1 MTSGSEAQH
10 RRPAFATE
18 RIIGASHVRSG
29 KPCQDD
35 VGVWSVGDI
44 VAVAVADGHG
54 SSKHAD
60 VGARLAV
67 QVALETL
74 ARFADDLGQHASSLT
89 DVHRFAEH
97 PFRVHVVREWAARVR
112 AKAGR
117 EDVPLIDYGSTLLF
131 ALAAPEFLLIGQIG
145 DGDVLLVG
153 GERQVV
159 TPIPPDPS
167 AFADE
172 TPSLCLHEAWHALR
186 VRVLPAPREETLLLL
201 STDGYSKSYAS
212 DKVFHQ
218 IGPDYLDLVR
228 TDGLH
233 GLAPHLRGFL
243 EQVTTKGS
251 GDDIAVALLY
261 WPARAAV
268 VASVSQPEA
277 PNESVSPAEP
287 PPSAVHETESSVTAV
302 VDTGPGTAV
311 DPGLGV
317 HVRVDAGDR
326 VPTPSVEVEKG
337 NARTA
342 EDG

>member
-1 MTSGSEAQH
+1 MTSGSEAH
-10 RRPAFATE
+10 LRRPAFATE
-18 RIIGASHVRSG
+18 RIVGASHVRSG

-54 SSKHAD
+54 SSRHAD

-74 ARFADDLGQHASSLT
+74 ARFADDLGQRASSLT
-89 DVHRFAEH
+89 EVHRFAEH
-97 PFRVHVVREWAARVR
+97 PLRVHVVREWAARVR
-112 AKAGR
+112 SKAGR
-117 EDVPLIDYGSTLLF
+117 EDVPLVDYGSTLLF
-131 ALAAPEFLLIGQIG
+131 ALAAPEFLLIGQLG

-153 GERQVV
+153 SEGRVA

-186 VRVLPAPREETLLLL
+186 VSVLPAPREEALLLL

-212 DKVFHQ
+212 DTVFQQ

-243 EQVTTKGS
+243 EQVTTEGS

-261 WPARAAV
+261 WPGRVAV
-268 VASVSQPEA
+268 APSVSEPDA
-277 PNESVSPAEP
+277 RSGPASPAEP
-287 PPSAVHETESSVTAV
+287 PPSAVHQAESVTAV
-302 VDTGPGTAV
+302 VDTVRGTAV
-311 DPGLGV
+311 EPGLGMHVGV
-317 HVRVDAGDR
+317 HAGDP

-337 NARTA
+337 DARTA